1 MLAELAA
8 INAAYAVIKEVVG
21 NGRELSE
28 AGAQIGK
35 FFSNKKKLEEKVK
48 SVPQKE
54 ANLLEEFFALEEV
67 KRKEKELR
75 DLMLI
80 AGRPGLLADWDRF
93 QLNATVAANNQRT
106 QKLKDSKKQKENNE
120 EIMLYTCVGLIFV
133 MLVGG
138 IFGFLY
144 MITR

>member
-35 FFSNKKKLEEKVK
+35 FFSNKKKLEERVK

-54 ANLLEEFFALEEV
+54 SNANCWSTWIISRL
-67 KRKEKELR
+67 
-75 DLMLI
+75 
-80 AGRPGLLADWDRF
+80 G
-93 QLNATVAANNQRT
+93 
-106 QKLKDSKKQKENNE
+106 
-120 EIMLYTCVGLIFV
+120 
-133 MLVGG
+133 
-138 IFGFLY
+138 
-144 MITR
+144 